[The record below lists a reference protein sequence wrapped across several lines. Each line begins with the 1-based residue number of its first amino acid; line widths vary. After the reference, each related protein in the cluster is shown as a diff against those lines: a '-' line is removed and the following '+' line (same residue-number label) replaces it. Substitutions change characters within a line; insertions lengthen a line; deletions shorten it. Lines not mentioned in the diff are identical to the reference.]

1 MTFWVAGA
9 AVVSAGIGYMSSES
23 ASKRMAKAGKD
34 PLRPQRM
41 GYAQNLADLR
51 ADPGSILKDPAF
63 MSSLDLGAET
73 VNRHMA
79 AQGYLGSGMQAMSLY
94 NYGQTSAL
102 GYLND
107 QEKFLAELAGFGNFG
122 SPAATAAGARQGYEG
137 TMSALGQLGSAAA
150 MFGGGG
156 STGST
161 AGWNDQMGTIN
172 NPASYQVG
180 GGTANP
186 FTPGSWDQINARG

>member
-122 SPAATAAGARQGYEG
+122 SPAATAASARQGYEG

-150 MFGGGG
+150 MFGDRQQPYDYSAWRSGSYTPNSVQGPLQVNSFDPGTVTAPTPNLGSGG
-156 STGST
+156 
-161 AGWNDQMGTIN
+161 
-172 NPASYQVG
+172 
-180 GGTANP
+180 
-186 FTPGSWDQINARG
+186 

>member
-122 SPAATAAGARQGYEG
+122 SPAATAAGARQGYDG

-150 MFGGGG
+150 MFGNQQQPYDYSAWRNGGNG
-156 STGST
+156 GYTPQSMGNVQISPFDPGTVTAPTG
-161 AGWNDQMGTIN
+161 
-172 NPASYQVG
+172 P
-180 GGTANP
+180 
-186 FTPGSWDQINARG
+186 

>member
-1 MTFWVAGA
+1 MSGWVAGA
-9 AVVSAGIGYMSSES
+9 TVVAAGIGYMSSES

-63 MSSLDLGAET
+63 MSSLNLGAET

-107 QEKFLAELAGFGNFG
+107 QEKFLAELAGFGDFG
-122 SPAATAAGARQGYEG
+122 SPEATAAGARQGYDG

-150 MFGGGG
+150 MFGNQQQPYDYSAWRNGGNG
-156 STGST
+156 GYTPQSMGNIQISPFDPGTVTAPTG
-161 AGWNDQMGTIN
+161 
-172 NPASYQVG
+172 P
-180 GGTANP
+180 
-186 FTPGSWDQINARG
+186 

>member
-1 MTFWVAGA
+1 MSGWVAA
-9 AVVSAGIGYMSSES
+9 ATIVSAGIGYMSSES

-150 MFGGGG
+150 MFGNQQQPYDYSAWRNGGNG
-156 STGST
+156 GYTPQSMGNVQISPFDPGTVTAPTG
-161 AGWNDQMGTIN
+161 
-172 NPASYQVG
+172 P
-180 GGTANP
+180 
-186 FTPGSWDQINARG
+186 

>member
-1 MTFWVAGA
+1 MAGWIAGA
-9 AVVSAGIGYMSSES
+9 TILSAVIGGVASNRA
-23 ASKRMAKAGKD
+23 ASKMAKAGKD
-34 PLRPQRM
+34 PLRHQRM

-63 MSSLDLGAET
+63 MSSLNLGAET

-122 SPAATAAGARQGYEG
+122 SPAATAAGARQGYDG

-150 MFGGGG
+150 MFGNQQQPYDYSAWRSGSYTPNSVQGPLQVNSFDPGTVTAPTPNLGSGG
-156 STGST
+156 
-161 AGWNDQMGTIN
+161 
-172 NPASYQVG
+172 
-180 GGTANP
+180 
-186 FTPGSWDQINARG
+186 